1 MCGFLLGSL
10 VEEKTKHRK
19 EDICDLL
26 TALDKMKRDIVFL
39 SLPIDRIYQELSGK
53 CRVGKMFERISLS
66 GEKNQEKLWEEN
78 LNILGTLKNED
89 MLPILSLAKEL
100 GKGDRELSGRQIDI
114 CMEILKKNLE
124 KVENAC
130 NRECKLYPRLGLYGG
145 ILIIILMM

>member
-1 MCGFLLGSL
+1 
-10 VEEKTKHRK
+10 
-19 EDICDLL
+19 
-26 TALDKMKRDIVFL
+26 
-39 SLPIDRIYQELSGK
+39 
-53 CRVGKMFERISLS
+53 MFERISLS